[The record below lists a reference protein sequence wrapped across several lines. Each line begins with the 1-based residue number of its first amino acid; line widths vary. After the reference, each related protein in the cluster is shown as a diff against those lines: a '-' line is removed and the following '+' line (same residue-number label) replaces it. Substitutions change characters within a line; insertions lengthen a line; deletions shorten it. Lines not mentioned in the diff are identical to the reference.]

1 MRALFVLSEV
11 WIGLRRNLTMAFS
24 VVMVTAISL
33 AIFGAGLLIREQINT
48 MKTFWYDKVEVSV
61 FLTKEVTPAQR
72 EEIKKDLDALP
83 EVERLYYESQ
93 ADAYKRFVK
102 QFEDSP
108 DLVKNVREDA
118 LPESY
123 RVKLT
128 DPEKYAVVERAL
140 QFSPGVY
147 EVQDQ
152 RQILD
157 RFFRVLNAFQF
168 AALVTAIVLL
178 VVAVVL
184 ISVTIRVAAF
194 NRRRETGIMRLV
206 GASNFYISLPF
217 VLEGA
222 IAGLIGAG
230 LASLALAAF
239 QWQFIENRFRE
250 TIPAIN
256 FIGWEE
262 LLGVVPVLLA
272 LGVGLSSI
280 ASLVTLRRHLK
291 V

>member
-262 LLGVVPVLLA
+262 LLGVIPVLLV
-272 LGVGLSSI
+272 LGVGLASV